1 MSAQSQRDALHI
13 RRAIIQMLEK
23 AGSGH
28 AAGALGLADVFAVL
42 YRDVLKHDP
51 KNPAWENRDRV
62 LLSNGHVCPVWY
74 ATLALHGYFPE
85 KLLTTLR
92 TFGSPLQG
100 HPHQEV
106 TLGIE
111 NTSGPLGQGIS
122 LAMGRALAAKLKAKT
137 HHLYVVTS
145 DGEHQEGQTWEA
157 YLTGAKY
164 DLQNVTVIIDRNYIQ
179 ISGVTEQVMPL
190 ESLPEKIASF
200 GWAVLEV
207 DGHDHQAIQTALEKA
222 RDDQRPTA
230 VVLYTEPGRGVDFME
245 SKFSWHGSP
254 PSAQEARSALQQ
266 LNSLNGLLGTQY
278 D

>member
-1 MSAQSQRDALHI
+1 MSAQSQRDALRI
-13 RRAIIQMLEK
+13 RRLIIQMLEK

-42 YRDVLKHDP
+42 YRDVLLHDP
-51 KNPAWENRDRV
+51 RNPTWNKRDRV

-74 ATLALHGYFPE
+74 ASLALHGYFSE
-85 KLLTTLR
+85 KLLSTLR
-92 TFGSPLQG
+92 VFGSPLQG

-106 TLGIE
+106 ALGIE

-122 LAMGRALAAKLKAKT
+122 MAMGRALAAKFKQEK

-164 DLQNVTVIIDRNYIQ
+164 DLQNLTVIIDRNFIQ

-190 ESLPEKIASF
+190 ESLTQKVASF

-207 DGHDHQAIQTALEKA
+207 DGHDHQAIQKTLLQA
-222 RDDQRPTA
+222 RDDERPTA
-230 VVLYTEPGRGVDFME
+230 VMLYTQPGRGVDFME
-245 SKFSWHGSP
+245 NKFSWHGSP
-254 PSAQEARSALQQ
+254 PSPQEARMALQE
-266 LNSLNGLLGTQY
+266 LNSLNGILGTEY